1 MFSALKL
8 IVTTIW
14 LLLPAYTPNN
24 FAVLFGGGKPLDF
37 GKTFFDG
44 KRILGDGKTIRG
56 FISGIAGGVAI
67 ANVQYVIEKALNF
80 KIFSTLLYIDFITLS
95 LLLSFGAMSGDAFG
109 SFLKRR
115 IGYKRGDFLP
125 VIDQLMFLFL
135 ALAFAS
141 LSPSFFKLF
150 DLTRIL
156 IAILITPLLHLTTN
170 YIAYKLKLKKVPW

>member
-1 MFSALKL
+1 MLSALKL
-8 IVTTIW
+8 IITTIW

-80 KIFSTLLYIDFITLS
+80 KIFSTLLYIDFLAFS
-95 LLLSFGAMSGDAFG
+95 FLLSFGAMSGDAFG

-115 IGYKRGDFLP
+115 I
-125 VIDQLMFLFL
+125 
-135 ALAFAS
+135 
-141 LSPSFFKLF
+141 
-150 DLTRIL
+150 
-156 IAILITPLLHLTTN
+156 
-170 YIAYKLKLKKVPW
+170 